1 MHNQEENGVA
11 VTTVTSNKISKERG
25 KTMKNEK
32 TSLNIR
38 KLKKQV
44 KGITLIA
51 LVVTIIVLLILAGVA
66 LSLTVGDNGLFR
78 RAENAANTWQ
88 MAEQNEQIEMEKA
101 SNFIEDYMNG
111 NGGSGNNTQGG
122 GSETGGETSTVADL
136 KPSEGEEVTILD
148 KTTEVKDGLENKV
161 VIPGGFGIA
170 SDSGTNVEDGIVIED
185 EDGNQFV
192 WIPAKT
198 EAEGG
203 AIINLSTGGTA
214 NVVYKRTDFGKQ
226 YGSYS
231 DYSEAM
237 PTDEI
242 ESVNANGGYY
252 IGRYEAGDGSSTD
265 FRNGATEGT
274 VVIKKNQIPYNWI
287 TRANAESKARKM
299 DTVQGYTTATT
310 KLVSSYAWDTALDFI
325 QKANSDNEHSDYAT
339 SSPEGSYSNTNYGGY
354 GTTVLIR
361 TGQTTA
367 VSNIY
372 DMGGNLWEFTTES
385 YSGEYGPYVN
395 RGGYYNNGYD
405 DHPAGYRGNHTGS
418 AGGYSTIIGF
428 RPTLYCSTES

>member
-1 MHNQEENGVA
+1 MEN
-11 VTTVTSNKISKERG
+11 KKES
-25 KTMKNEK
+25 M
-32 TSLNIR
+32 NIR
-38 KLKKQV
+38 KIKKQV

-88 MAEQNEQIEMEKA
+88 MAEINEQIEMDKA

-122 GSETGGETSTVADL
+122 GSEPGGETTTVGDL
-136 KPSEGEEVTILD
+136 KPGDGEEVTILD
-148 KTTEVKDGLENKV
+148 ETTEVEDGLKNKV

-170 SDSGTNVEDGIVIED
+170 SDSGTKVEDGIVIED
-185 EDGNQFV
+185 KDGNQFV

-203 AIINLSTGGTA
+203 ATINLSTGGTA

-226 YGSYS
+226 DGSYS
-231 DYSEAM
+231 DYSETM
-237 PTDEI
+237 PSDE
-242 ESVNANGGYY
+242 EASVNANGGYY
-252 IGRYEAGDGSSTD
+252 IGRYEAGDGSSTE
-265 FRNGATEGT
+265 FRTSATEGT
-274 VVIKKNQIPYNWI
+274 VVIKKNQIPYDWI
-287 TRANAESKARKM
+287 TRANAEIKATEM
-299 DTVQGYTTATT
+299 ATVQEYTTATT

-339 SSPEGSYSNTNYGGY
+339 SSPEGNYSNTDYGND
-354 GTTVLIR
+354 LIR

-372 DMGGNLWEFTTES
+372 DMGGNLWEYTTES
-385 YSGEYGPYVN
+385 YSEFYPYVT
-395 RGGYYNNGYD
+395 RGGNYSIFYD
-405 DHPAGYRGNHTGS
+405 DGPAGYRHYNDGL
-418 AGGYSTIIGF
+418 AYSTYGF